1 MQLFS
6 NNGRSA
12 LALALKLVA
21 LSSLACAQNGEGRA
35 NTPPSQPGEGSQP
48 SQNGQCSLPSQN
60 SQNSQGPI
68 SYLSASPSLNIRYS
82 WAYKCDLSNSCLSAT
97 LVPGACCMLNFQSQ
111 YAMLVIAKSLS
122 YR

>member
-6 NNGRSA
+6 NNGRPA

-21 LSSLACAQNGEGRA
+21 SSSLACAQNG
-35 NTPPSQPGEGSQP
+35 
-48 SQNGQCSLPSQN
+48 QNI
-60 SQNSQGPI
+60 QNSQGPI
-68 SYLSASPSLNIRYS
+68 SYLSASPSLNIQYS
-82 WAYKCDLSNSCLSAT
+82 WVTECNINNSCLSAT
-97 LVPGACCMLNFQSQ
+97 LVPGACCMSNFQSQ